1 MTAWPALT
9 GGVRAQQQMNETL
22 AAIQAWP
29 VLRSQIIIGGVHE
42 KVRDGRLVDE
52 PVLSFALAGI
62 DGLFEAIRTA
72 RSVRATA

>member
-1 MTAWPALT
+1 
-9 GGVRAQQQMNETL
+9 MNETL

-29 VLRSQIIIGGVHE
+29 VLRSHIIIGGVHE

-52 PVLSFALAGI
+52 PVLSVAIAGI

-72 RSVRATA
+72 LRSSDGMRVATAVRTGAAGAGGE